1 MKVVIELFKKHRSTI
16 ENYLVTIIENN
27 SLECSDQNNI
37 KASFLRLESL
47 QTIYLVGE
55 DFKQTSPT
63 FYPHSKDETRIGTN
77 KQRYFSNL
85 FLNDKNIYMTNPYIH
100 HKTGKSSITIVKRFD
115 NNYVVFDV
123 DVLTILEELRLIEHN
138 TKFDRLNRFV
148 YSLGGFSL
156 SLVSIFLIIY
166 GIYIFL
172 TVFFLSES
180 SFVLDEIFKSIVSI
194 TLGLAIYDLAKTIIA
209 HEVLFKGVG
218 AEHTD
223 QYKILGKFLS
233 SIIIALSIESLMVV
247 FKIALGDYTD
257 LGYSFFLILGVTIMI
272 IGLGMFHNFTRI
284 KYNKEEV

>member
-1 MKVVIELFKKHRSTI
+1 MKEIIELFKKHRDTI

-27 SLECSDQNNI
+27 SLECSDKNNI

-47 QTIYLVGE
+47 QTVYLIGE
-55 DFKQTSPT
+55 DFKQITPSY
-63 FYPHSKDETRIGTN
+63 YPHSQDETRVGMN
-77 KQRYFSNL
+77 KKRYFSNVI
-85 FLNDKNIYMTNPYIH
+85 FNEKNIYVTNPYLH
-100 HKTGKSSITIVKRFD
+100 HKTGKSSITIVKKFD
-115 NNYVVFDV
+115 DKYVVFDV
-123 DVLTILEELRLIEHN
+123 DVLGMLEELRLIEHN
-138 TKFDRLNRFV
+138 TKFDKLNRFV

-156 SLVSIFLIIY
+156 ALVSIFLIIY

-172 TVFFLSES
+172 TVFFLSSS

-209 HEVLFKGVG
+209 HEVLFKGIG
-218 AEHTD
+218 TEDTN

-247 FKIALGDYTD
+247 FKIALGDYTE

-272 IGLGMFHNFTRI
+272 IGLGMFHNFTRSMCS
-284 KYNKEEV
+284 KE

>member
-1 MKVVIELFKKHRSTI
+1 MKEIIELFKKHRDTI

-27 SLECSDQNNI
+27 SLECSDKNNI

-47 QTIYLVGE
+47 QTVYLIGE
-55 DFKQTSPT
+55 DFKQITPSY
-63 FYPHSKDETRIGTN
+63 YPHSQDETRVGMN
-77 KQRYFSNL
+77 KKRYFSNVI
-85 FLNDKNIYMTNPYIH
+85 FNEKNIYVTNPYLH
-100 HKTGKSSITIVKRFD
+100 HKTGKSSITIVKKFD
-115 NNYVVFDV
+115 DKYVVFDV
-123 DVLTILEELRLIEHN
+123 DVLGMLEELRLIEHN
-138 TKFDRLNRFV
+138 TKFDKLNRFV

-156 SLVSIFLIIY
+156 ALVSIFLIIY

-172 TVFFLSES
+172 TVFFLSSS

-209 HEVLFKGVG
+209 HEVLFKGIG
-218 AEHTD
+218 TEDTN

-247 FKIALGDYTD
+247 FKIALGDYTE

-272 IGLGMFHNFTRI
+272 IGLGMFHKFTRSMCS
-284 KYNKEEV
+284 KE